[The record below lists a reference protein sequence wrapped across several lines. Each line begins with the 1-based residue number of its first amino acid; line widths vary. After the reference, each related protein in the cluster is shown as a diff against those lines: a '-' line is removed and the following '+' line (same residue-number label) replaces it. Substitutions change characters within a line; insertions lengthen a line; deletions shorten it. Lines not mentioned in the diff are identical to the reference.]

1 MKLKKTIIGLSFA
14 VLFLLGGCTKQEKKA
29 TSALTK
35 TQVVQK
41 AKSSFKSGQVIQS
54 VTLGTDTSNQVALA
68 NTTFGGKTTVYHITN
83 QTTSKGKT
91 SSTEEWV
98 NLNNVYIN
106 GQDTWYKADLEKL
119 TGHNY
124 ADLTDAIMN
133 NHMITNPSDKLVSAY
148 KMKKSKKDGV
158 YTYTLTAKSTDQALM
173 KKAAAPIFD
182 TTAQSTNQAKI
193 FSQIKKLGKYQSMN
207 VKAVIKG
214 NKLSTFNVFVNMK
227 LGKLMYVKVGQS
239 YGNFGSHDFLR
250 VPDSATN
257 AKDLPTTNTKKKQ
270 AKK

>member
-14 VLFLLGGCTKQEKKA
+14 VLFLLGGCSKQEKKA

-158 YTYTLTAKSTDQALM
+158 YTYTLTAKST
-173 KKAAAPIFD
+173 
-182 TTAQSTNQAKI
+182 NQAKI

-257 AKDLPTTNTKKKQ
+257 AKDLPTTNTKKK
-270 AKK
+270 

>member
-14 VLFLLGGCTKQEKKA
+14 VLFLLGGCSKQEKKA

-148 KMKKSKKDGV
+148 KMKKQKRWCLHL
-158 YTYTLTAKSTDQALM
+158 Y
-173 KKAAAPIFD
+173 
-182 TTAQSTNQAKI
+182 
-193 FSQIKKLGKYQSMN
+193 
-207 VKAVIKG
+207 
-214 NKLSTFNVFVNMK
+214 FNC
-227 LGKLMYVKVGQS
+227 
-239 YGNFGSHDFLR
+239 
-250 VPDSATN
+250 
-257 AKDLPTTNTKKKQ
+257 
-270 AKK
+270 

>member
-1 MKLKKTIIGLSFA
+1 
-14 VLFLLGGCTKQEKKA
+14 
-29 TSALTK
+29 
-35 TQVVQK
+35 
-41 AKSSFKSGQVIQS
+41 
-54 VTLGTDTSNQVALA
+54 
-68 NTTFGGKTTVYHITN
+68 
-83 QTTSKGKT
+83 
-91 SSTEEWV
+91 
-98 NLNNVYIN
+98 
-106 GQDTWYKADLEKL
+106 
-119 TGHNY
+119 
-124 ADLTDAIMN
+124 
-133 NHMITNPSDKLVSAY
+133 
-148 KMKKSKKDGV
+148 MKKSKKDGV

-173 KKAAAPIFD
+173 KEAAAPIFD

-227 LGKLMYVKVGQS
+227 LGKLMHVKVGQS

>member
-14 VLFLLGGCTKQEKKA
+14 ALFLLGGCSKQEKKA

-68 NTTFGGKTTVYHITN
+68 NTTFGGKTTVYHIAN

-124 ADLTDAIMN
+124 ADLTDAIIN

-148 KMKKSKKDGV
+148 KMKKNKKDGV

-173 KKAAAPIFD
+173 KEAAAPIFD

-227 LGKLMYVKVGQS
+227 LGKLMHVKVGQS